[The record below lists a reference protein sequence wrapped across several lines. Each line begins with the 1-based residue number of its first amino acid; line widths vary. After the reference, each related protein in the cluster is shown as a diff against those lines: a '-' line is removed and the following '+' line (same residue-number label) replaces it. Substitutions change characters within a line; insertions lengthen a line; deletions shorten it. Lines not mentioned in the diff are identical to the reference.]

1 MTRRNFLAAVGA
13 GALTGAPKSGSPAS
27 LEAIPTP
34 LSDMLN
40 LDDFEAAAR
49 KTLHTSVFA
58 YVSSGA
64 ADEIT
69 LGWNRERYRELRLM
83 PRALIDVSRVDCSTV
98 LLGIPMPTPIL
109 FAPVSN
115 QRLVHPDGELATA
128 RGAGLTG
135 TTMVLSSGANTSIE
149 EVMGVAKAPVF
160 FQLYVAKDRGLARA
174 LIQRVQ
180 DAGAKALVVTIDSP
194 VDGPRNRQDRDK
206 VVIPPGLPYPHY
218 VGIKESASTVT
229 LDVVSPAQLEWKD
242 IEWIRTLCKV
252 PMLLKGVM
260 NPDDAE
266 RGVRAGADGLIVSN
280 HGARCLDTQPATI
293 EALPRVA
300 EKVAGRVPVLVD
312 GGIRRGTDIV
322 KAIASGAAAVLIG
335 RPYVY
340 GLAAGGEQGVAHVL
354 KLLRQELLLSMA
366 TLGRPTLASI
376 DRTVLWT

>member
-13 GALTGAPKSGSPAS
+13 SALTGAPKSGSLAS
-27 LEAIPTP
+27 PEALPSP
-34 LSDMLN
+34 LGDMLN

-98 LLGIPMPTPIL
+98 LLGHPMPTPIL

-149 EVMGVAKAPVF
+149 DVVGVAKAPVF

-180 DAGAKALVVTIDSP
+180 EAGAKALVVTIDSP
-194 VDGPRNRQDRDK
+194 VDGLRNRQDRDK
-206 VVIPPGLPYPHY
+206 LVIPPGISYPHY
-218 VGIKESASTVT
+218 VGITEPASTVT
-229 LDVVSPAQLEWKD
+229 LDVVSPAQLDWKD

-252 PMLLKGVM
+252 PMLLKGVI

-266 RGVRAGADGLIVSN
+266 RGIRAGADGLIVSN

-293 EALPRVA
+293 EALPRVV

-322 KAIASGAAAVLIG
+322 KAIAYGAAAVLIG
-335 RPYVY
+335 RPYVF

>member
-1 MTRRNFLAAVGA
+1 MAAVGA
-13 GALTGAPKSGSPAS
+13 GAMTGAPRLIAAGDSESVGSP
-27 LEAIPTP
+27 LG
-34 LSDMLN
+34 DMLN

-49 KTLHTSVFA
+49 MTMHPSVFA
-58 YVSSGA
+58 YVNSGA

-98 LLGIPMPTPIL
+98 LFGRRMPTPIL

-149 EVMGVAKAPVF
+149 DVMAAGKAPVF

-180 DAGAKALVVTIDSP
+180 AAGAQALVVTIDSP
-194 VDGPRNRQDRDK
+194 VDGPRNRQDRNK
-206 VVIPPGLPYPHY
+206 LTIPPGITYPHY
-218 VGIKESASTVT
+218 VGIKESASSVT
-229 LDVVSPAQLEWKD
+229 LDEVSPALLEWKD
-242 IEWIRTLCKV
+242 LEWIRALCKV

-260 NPDDAE
+260 NPEDAE
-266 RGVRAGADGLIVSN
+266 RGLQHGADGIIVSN

-293 EALPRVA
+293 EALPRVV

-312 GGIRRGTDIV
+312 GGIRRGTDVV
-322 KAIASGAAAVLIG
+322 KAIAYGATAVQIG
-335 RPYVY
+335 RPYIY
-340 GLAAGGEQGVAHVL
+340 GLAAGGDGGVAHVL
-354 KLLRQELLLSMA
+354 KLLRQELLLAMA
-366 TLGRPTLASI
+366 LIGRPTIASI
-376 DRTVLWT
+376 DRTALWN